1 MAIEPFIEKLN
12 QNVRAAQESLR
23 SQLLGKVTQLA
34 SQVDKFT
41 PDVLRAELEAL
52 VDDFLSEFVST
63 YQEFIMYIEEELPEV
78 AAKPRPPKPKE
89 KPARKERPAGSQ
101 KPDFVRPTFVQRAFN
116 DEGLRVSKDA
126 RPMLME
132 ILNKTIKEDID
143 RIKQQLPS
151 FQGGDKNGLKKRVTI
166 RPADVTPEKLTKP
179 ATAPALAAGA
189 AGAAEAS
196 VAVDGPAAYEREL
209 GALPLGDA
217 APGYKVSILVRPE

>member
-1 MAIEPFIEKLN
+1 MAIEPIIEKLN
-12 QNVRAAQESLR
+12 QNVKVAQESLR

-41 PDVLRAELEAL
+41 PEVLKAELEAL

-78 AAKPRPPKPKE
+78 AAKPKPAKPREKASKKE
-89 KPARKERPAGSQ
+89 KPAGPQ
-101 KPDFVRPTFVQRAFN
+101 KPDFVRPTYVQRAFN

-151 FQGGDKNGLKKRVTI
+151 FKGGEKDGLKKRVTI
-166 RPADVTPEKLTKP
+166 RPADVTPEKLAKP
-179 ATAPALAAGA
+179 SPAPALAARA
-189 AGAAEAS
+189 TGAAEAS
-196 VAVDGPAAYEREL
+196 VAVDGPPAYEREL
-209 GALPLGDA
+209 DALPLGDA
-217 APGYKVSILVRPE
+217 APGYKVSILLRPG